1 LFWFY
6 QSLPVFASA
15 LTFVLYAA
23 LGNKL
28 EPEIIFP
35 SLAFFTGLR
44 VPLLVL
50 PYCYNDAM
58 DGYVSVKRIQKF
70 LLTED
75 TVTLPPIDKSHE
87 SALSIKDADFYW
99 DSLPSTTNA
108 LSADGKLV
116 PTTTAVPE
124 TNSSLT
130 GPSSSRK
137 SIAED
142 SEANERQPLLSA
154 NNNTTQGSAPKMK
167 PFLRD
172 INLHIP
178 RGSLVAIVG
187 PVGSGKSSLLQ
198 AMVGNMMKSRGEVT
212 RGATISYASQ
222 TPWIQNATIM
232 DNILFDI
239 PMEEERYWRVIKACS
254 LEQDLTQ
261 FTSGDMTEIG
271 ERGVNMSGGQKARL
285 SLARSVYYNAEM
297 VIMDD
302 PLSAVDA
309 HVGKRL
315 WEDCVLHE
323 LSNKTR
329 VIATHQLHVLPD
341 VDYVVCMKHGH
352 IAEQGTFRELMSN
365 QQGDF
370 FKLMKQYGGHH
381 HHDEDESGGYRSRR
395 RVLIRSKS
403 STGQIVTA
411 AGTTPTAT
419 TTTEDDDDLTVLQE
433 TDEVVSEEDDEST
446 KEIPKGQM
454 MDEERASGAVSKSV
468 YREYFRLGGDWNWIF
483 IVFLLSAQQAAG
495 VA

>member
-1 LFWFY
+1 M
-6 QSLPVFASA
+6 FASA
-15 LTFVLYAA
+15 LAFVLYAA

-28 EPEIIFP
+28 EPEIVFP

-44 VPLLVL
+44 VPLLIL
-50 PYCYNDAM
+50 PYCYSDVM
-58 DGYVSVKRIQKF
+58 DCYVSIKRIQKF

-75 TVTLPPIDKSHE
+75 TVPLPPIDKSHE
-87 SALSIKDADFYW
+87 SALSIKNADFYW
-99 DSLPSTTNA
+99 DQLPSTTNVAAA
-108 LSADGKLV
+108 LSAKGKQG
-116 PTTTAVPE
+116 TTTTSVPE
-124 TNSSLT
+124 STSSST
-130 GPSSSRK
+130 VPSSSRD
-137 SIAED
+137 SITED
-142 SEANERQPLLSA
+142 SEVNERQPLLSA
-154 NNNTTQGSAPKMK
+154 SNNTTQESASRMK

-172 INLHIP
+172 INLLVP

-198 AMVGNMMKSRGEVT
+198 AIVGNMMKAKGEVT
-212 RGATISYASQ
+212 RGATMSYASQ

-232 DNILFDI
+232 DNILFDT

-261 FTSGDMTEIG
+261 FTSGDKTEIG

-285 SLARSVYYNAEM
+285 SLARSVYYDAEM

-302 PLSAVDA
+302 PLSAVDS

-341 VDYVVCMKHGH
+341 VDFVVCMKHGR

-381 HHDEDESGGYRSRR
+381 HHHHHDEDESGGHRLRR
-395 RVLIRSKS
+395 RVLKRNKS
-403 STGQIVTA
+403 STGQAVTA
-411 AGTTPTAT
+411 VAASTAT
-419 TTTEDDDDLTVLQE
+419 TADDDDDLTMSQE
-433 TDEVVSEEDDEST
+433 SDEIVSEDDEESI
-446 KEIPKGQM
+446 KEIFKGQM
-454 MDEERASGAVSKSV
+454 TDEERASGAVSRTV
-468 YREYFRLGGDWNWIF
+468 YREYFRLGGNWNWVF